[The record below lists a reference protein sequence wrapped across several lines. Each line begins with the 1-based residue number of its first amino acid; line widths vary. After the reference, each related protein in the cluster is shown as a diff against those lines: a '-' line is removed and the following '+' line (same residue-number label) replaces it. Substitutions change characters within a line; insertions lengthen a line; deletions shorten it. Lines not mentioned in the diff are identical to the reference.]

1 MAGGGQVR
9 AIRDRIRSVGST
21 AKVTRAMELVAAS
34 KMRRAQDNALRARPY
49 AQQMI
54 AVLSRLASG
63 MGEGSEHAHPL
74 LEQRDVKSVLYVHI
88 TADRGLA
95 GGLNGNMNR
104 AGASL
109 LLQYQPDVERVAVL
123 PVGRKGRDFFRR
135 SGMEIVAD
143 FSELG
148 DFPNFEDIRPIARII
163 MDDFLSGKVD
173 KVIIGYQR
181 FVNAAI
187 QRPTTLQL
195 LPIEAPAAAEGADPA
210 ANVEFIIE
218 PSPAALLDTLLPRYV
233 EMQVYAAILEA
244 RASEQ
249 SARMVAMRQATDAAH
264 EMANDL
270 TLAYNKARQESMT
283 AELLDLVGVVAAL
296 ESAS

>member
-63 MGEGSEHAHPL
+63 AGEGAEHSHPL
-74 LEQRDVKSVLYVHI
+74 LENRDVKSVLYVHI

-135 SGMEIVAD
+135 SGMELVAD

-148 DFPNFEDIRPIARII
+148 DFPNFEEIRPISRII

-187 QRPTTLQL
+187 QRPTTVQI
-195 LPIEAPAAAEGADPA
+195 LPIEPPTAAADADPL

-218 PSPAALLDTLLPRYV
+218 PSPAALLDTLLPRFV

-249 SARMVAMRQATDAAH
+249 SARMVAMRQATDAAK
-264 EMANDL
+264 EMASDL
-270 TLAYNKARQESMT
+270 TLAYNKARQESIT
-283 AELLDLVGVVAAL
+283 AELLDLVGGVAAL